1 MTHTIA
7 TQPGADKAAFSWPLR
22 VYWEDTDAG
31 GIVYYANYLKFCE
44 RARTEWLRACGIHQ
58 QALREE
64 TGGMFVVSEAQVNY
78 LKSARLDDELLVTTR
93 LTEPGR
99 ASMTIR
105 QQVLLK
111 TDAAPVLLCEA
122 TIRASWVNAQ
132 GKPTR
137 IPQVILDKLL

>member
-1 MTHTIA
+1 MMRSASPQSGT
-7 TQPGADKAAFSWPLR
+7 DRSSFSWPLR

-58 QALREE
+58 QALKQE
-64 TGGMFVVSEAQVNY
+64 TGGMFVVSDAHVRY
-78 LKSARLDDELLVTTR
+78 LKSARLDDELFITTK

-99 ASMTIR
+99 ASMTIQ
-105 QQVLLK
+105 QQVLRK
-111 TDAAPVLLCEA
+111 TDAAAVLLCEA